1 MDDELRELEE
11 QEDEALQS
19 ANLMTCVERCFGGK
33 DEERLNDLKKEL
45 EIDWHTKDIERL
57 QADYGTMFD
66 VVTDKDDSSKW
77 TVPKESVKGLT
88 SLQVASLT
96 RTWGENRLTP
106 PKTKPEWVKFCEQLT
121 GFFSLLLW
129 AGGIL
134 CFVGYGLQGSA
145 DNLYLGVVL
154 CVVVFL
160 TGVFGYVQEK
170 KSSDLMDSFKNM
182 MPQAC
187 TSLSLSLF
195 LSHTHI
201 YIHTHTQVRW

>member
-1 MDDELRELEE
+1 MVDSELKELEE
-11 QEDEALQS
+11 QEDEAIES
-19 ANLMTCVERCFGGK
+19 GNLISCMQRCFGSNNE
-33 DEERLNDLKKEL
+33 EERLNDLKKEL
-45 EIDWHTKDIERL
+45 EIDWHTKDIEQL
-57 QADYGTMFD
+57 QAEYGTVFD
-66 VVTDKDDSSKW
+66 VVPDKKDSSKW
-77 TVPKESVKGLT
+77 KVPVESVKGLT
-88 SLQVASLT
+88 STQAATLT
-96 RTWGENRLTP
+96 KTWGLNRLTP

-134 CFVGYGLQGSA
+134 CFVGFGLQGAA

-187 TSLSLSLF
+187 TFSYLSP
-195 LSHTHI
+195 HA
-201 YIHTHTQVRW
+201 RA

>member
-1 MDDELRELEE
+1 MTVVDAELEELEE
-11 QEDEALQS
+11 QEDEAIES
-19 ANLMTCVERCFGGK
+19 GNLITCFSRCFGTENE
-33 DEERLNDLKKEL
+33 EERLNELKKEL
-45 EIDWHTKDIERL
+45 EIDWHTKPIEQL
-57 QADYGTMFD
+57 QADYGTVFD
-66 VVTDKDDSSKW
+66 VVPDKENSSKW
-77 TVPKESVKGLT
+77 KVPVESVKGLT
-88 SLQVASLT
+88 STQAASLT
-96 RTWGENRLTP
+96 QTWGLNRLTP

-134 CFVGYGLQGSA
+134 CFVGYGLQGAA

-187 TSLSLSLF
+187 TYCSNSLF
-195 LSHTHI
+195 SH
-201 YIHTHTQVRW
+201 RL